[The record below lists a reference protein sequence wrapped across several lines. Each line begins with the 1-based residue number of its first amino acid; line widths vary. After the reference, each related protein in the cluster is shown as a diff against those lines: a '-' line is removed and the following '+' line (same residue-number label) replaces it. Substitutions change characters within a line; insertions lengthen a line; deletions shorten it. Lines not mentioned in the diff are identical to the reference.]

1 MLGMENY
8 QLPKPAPEPYFL
20 LAEML
25 DIDPATYDTTFIF
38 EDSKTGLRAAAATG
52 MRVVGMTTAYDE
64 KTLEEFGAE
73 FTIKNLAEAV
83 SLWV

>member
-8 QLPKPAPEPYFL
+8 QLPKPAPESYFL

-38 EDSKTGLRAAAATG
+38 EDSKTGLQAAAATG
-52 MRVVGMTTAYDE
+52 MRVVGMTTTYDE

-83 SLWV
+83 ELWV